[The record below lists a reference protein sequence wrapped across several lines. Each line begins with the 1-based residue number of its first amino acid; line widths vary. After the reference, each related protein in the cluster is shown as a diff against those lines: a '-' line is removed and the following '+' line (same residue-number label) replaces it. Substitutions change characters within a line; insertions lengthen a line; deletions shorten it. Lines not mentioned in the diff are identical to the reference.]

1 MDALLNCRPLCLLG
15 CWVGWVSCG
24 SSWARQ
30 PGQPGQSG
38 QKTQSSSVYL
48 YIIRYSLTIKPF
60 LRAPLLCQISKV
72 RIMKIARWLKVLGH
86 FELFFRPAT
95 NQNPLLQ
102 IETDLPQIEIL
113 SFELENKCQCN
124 VQGGH
129 FRKNLKWPDTLRKR
143 REYCSS
149 YWSDFNSRMDI

>member
-1 MDALLNCRPLCLLG
+1 MDALYNCRPLCLLG

-48 YIIRYSLTIKPF
+48 YIIRYWLTIKPF

-95 NQNPLLQ
+95 NRDPLLQ

-113 SFELENKCQCN
+113 SFELENKCQPN
-124 VQGGH
+124 EGLI
-129 FRKNLKWPDTLRKR
+129 FEMWPSIYLGMINILRKW
-143 REYCSS
+143 YIKDKPPMINISC
-149 YWSDFNSRMDI
+149 N